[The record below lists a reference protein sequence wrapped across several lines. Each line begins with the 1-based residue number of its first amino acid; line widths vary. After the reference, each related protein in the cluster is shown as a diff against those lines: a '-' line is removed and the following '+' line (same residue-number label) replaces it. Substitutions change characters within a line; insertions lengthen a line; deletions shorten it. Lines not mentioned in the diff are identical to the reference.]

1 MPCLVDPAMTD
12 NSSTHNSYD
21 FAGRTVLVTGG
32 GTGIGRAIALAFL
45 DNGANVAISG
55 RREDKL
61 REAVEGQ
68 PADRTLTVVSDVGD
82 PSDAEALVR
91 AVVERFGQLDV
102 VVNNAAAF
110 TSGEFTETA
119 DDWEQIRTT
128 NIDGFVHL
136 ARHALPELE
145 KTKGNLVG
153 VSSVSAMRGDW
164 GQSLYNASK
173 AAVRNFI
180 ESLALDYG
188 SRGVRLNSVAPA
200 FTITPITEGMTED
213 DALIAKFTNRIAL
226 GRPGQPE
233 DIAPAVLFL
242 ASDDAAYITGATLT
256 VDGGTSASTGQPH
269 VEG

>member
-1 MPCLVDPAMTD
+1 M
-12 NSSTHNSYD
+12 THNSYD
-21 FAGRTVLVTGG
+21 FAGKTVLVTGG

-45 DNGANVAISG
+45 DNGANVTISG

-61 REAVEGQ
+61 REAFEGQ
-68 PADRTLTVVSDVGD
+68 PDDRTLTVVSDIGD
-82 PSDAEALVR
+82 PDDAKALVA

-110 TSGEFTETA
+110 ASGEFTETA
-119 DDWEQIRTT
+119 GDHWEQIRTT

-136 ARHALPELE
+136 ALHALPELE
-145 KTKGNLVG
+145 KTGGNLVG
-153 VSSVSAMRGDW
+153 VSSVSALRGDW

-200 FTITPITEGMTED
+200 FTITPITESMTED
-213 DALIAKFTNRIAL
+213 EALIAKFTNRVAL
-226 GRPGQPE
+226 GRPGVP
-233 DIAPAVLFL
+233 DDVAPAVLFL
-242 ASDDAAYITGATLT
+242 ASDDAAYITGATLA

-269 VEG
+269 IE

>member
-1 MPCLVDPAMTD
+1 M
-12 NSSTHNSYD
+12 THNSYD
-21 FAGRTVLVTGG
+21 FSDKTVLVTGG

-45 DNGANVAISG
+45 DNGANVVISG

-61 REAVEGQ
+61 REALDGQ
-68 PADRTLTVVSDVGD
+68 PDDRTLAVVSDIGD
-82 PSDAEALVR
+82 PADAKALV
-91 AVVERFGQLDV
+91 ASVVDRFGQLDV
-102 VVNNAAAF
+102 VINNAAAF
-110 TSGEFTETA
+110 TSGQFTDTA
-119 DDWEQIRTT
+119 DDWEQIRRT

-136 ARHALPELE
+136 ALHALPELE
-145 KTKGNLVG
+145 KTGGNLVG
-153 VSSVSAMRGDW
+153 VSSVSALRGDW

-213 DALIAKFTNRIAL
+213 EALIAKFTNRVAL
-226 GRPGQPE
+226 GRPGRPE
-233 DIAPAVLFL
+233 DVAPAVLFL
-242 ASDDAAYITGATLT
+242 ASDDAAYITGATLA

-269 VEG
+269 IE

>member
-1 MPCLVDPAMTD
+1 M
-12 NSSTHNSYD
+12 THNSYD

-32 GTGIGRAIALAFL
+32 GTGIGRSIALAFL

-61 REAVEGQ
+61 REAFEGQ
-68 PADRTLTVVSDVGD
+68 PDDRTLTVVSDIGD
-82 PSDAEALVR
+82 PDDAQALVA
-91 AVVERFGQLDV
+91 AVVERFGRLDV

-110 TSGEFTETA
+110 AAGEFTETA
-119 DDWEQIRTT
+119 GDHWEQIRTT

-136 ARHALPELE
+136 ALHALPELE
-145 KTKGNLVG
+145 KTGGNLVG
-153 VSSVSAMRGDW
+153 VSSVSALRGDW

-200 FTITPITEGMTED
+200 FTITPITESMTED
-213 DALIAKFTNRIAL
+213 EELIAKFTNRVAL
-226 GRPGQPE
+226 GRPGRP
-233 DIAPAVLFL
+233 DDVAPAVLFL
-242 ASDDAAYITGATLT
+242 ASDDAAYITGATLA

-269 VEG
+269 VE

>member
-1 MPCLVDPAMTD
+1 M
-12 NSSTHNSYD
+12 THNSYD
-21 FAGRTVLVTGG
+21 FSDKTVLVTGG

-45 DNGANVAISG
+45 DNGANVVISG

-61 REAVEGQ
+61 REALDGQ
-68 PADRTLTVVSDVGD
+68 SDDRTLAVVSDIGD
-82 PSDAEALVR
+82 PADARALV
-91 AVVERFGQLDV
+91 ASVVDRFGQLDV
-102 VVNNAAAF
+102 VINNAAAF
-110 TSGEFTETA
+110 TSGQFTDTA
-119 DDWEQIRTT
+119 DDWEQIRRT

-136 ARHALPELE
+136 ALHALPELE
-145 KTKGNLVG
+145 KTGGNLVG
-153 VSSVSAMRGDW
+153 VSSVSALRGDW

-213 DALIAKFTNRIAL
+213 EALIAKFTNRVAL
-226 GRPGQPE
+226 GRPGRPE
-233 DIAPAVLFL
+233 DVAPAVLFL
-242 ASDDAAYITGATLT
+242 ASDDAAYITGATLA

-269 VEG
+269 IE